1 MATQRRPAHPQAA
14 GPQQAGA
21 VVEPEKEATCPD
33 KPLPQ
38 NGTAP
43 RAGRTGGLGARAERP
58 SDNRRKPDD
67 KNEPVRRGAKAPSAS
82 AKTHS
87 DERSSK

>member
-1 MATQRRPAHPQAA
+1 MATQRRPAPQAA

-21 VVEPEKEATCPD
+21 VVEPQKEASCPD

-58 SDNRRKPDD
+58 SDSTRKPED
-67 KNEPVRRGAKAPSAS
+67 KKEPVRRGAKAPSAS

>member
-1 MATQRRPAHPQAA
+1 
-14 GPQQAGA
+14 

-38 NGTAP
+38 NGSAP

-58 SDNRRKPDD
+58 SDSRRKPDE
-67 KNEPVRRGAKAPSAS
+67 KEPVRRGAKAPSAS